1 MPHVHPTSNAYRTHQ
16 KNNIGKNEDEKKNRY
31 EMKSMLGP
39 KLQLLFKEKIYAKCL
54 NISTQNKKFKLP
66 ISERMVMF
74 RA

>member
-1 MPHVHPTSNAYRTHQ
+1 
-16 KNNIGKNEDEKKNRY
+16 
-31 EMKSMLGP
+31 MKSMLGP
-39 KLQLLFKEKIYAKCL
+39 KLQLLFKEKIYAKFL